1 MNQYIDLCGP
11 KQTRH
16 TVPFWDSEMSL
27 RESFGAVL
35 QLLRTRKGL
44 TQANISKTVVQ
55 SHISQLE
62 SAKTSPTVE
71 VSGELASALNIR
83 PTTLLVLALASCEG
97 ETARDTL
104 MASLAELEEL
114 GLADA
119 ELPSKSETMVTP
131 AMAEAERKRQAVQ
144 ELKSKGFS
152 QAQAARELGIAK
164 TTLRR
169 LWGQTQS

>member
-1 MNQYIDLCGP
+1 MA
-11 KQTRH
+11 
-16 TVPFWDSEMSL
+16 L

-44 TQANISKTVVQ
+44 TQGDISKTVAQ

-71 VSGELASALNIR
+71 VSGELASALNVQPIS
-83 PTTLLVLALASCEG
+83 LLVLALASCEG
-97 ETARDTL
+97 KTARETL
-104 MASLAELEEL
+104 MESLSELQEL

-119 ELPSKSETMVTP
+119 ALPSKSETMTTP
-131 AMAEAERKRQAVQ
+131 AMAEAERKRHVVQ
-144 ELKSKGFS
+144 ELKSKGLT
-152 QAQAARELGIAK
+152 QAQAARELGMAK

-169 LWGQTQS
+169 LWGKT